1 MKENYL
7 TSTLAPA
14 ASNFSFIWS
23 ASSLETPSFNVL
35 GALSTT
41 SLASFNPNPVTSL
54 TAFITPTFEAPAFAN
69 TTSNSVFSSAAP
81 PATASHHNWS

>member
-1 MKENYL
+1 MYKRQ
-7 TSTLAPA
+7 
-14 ASNFSFIWS
+14 
-23 ASSLETPSFNVL
+23 SLETPSLTVL

-81 PATASHHNWS
+81 PATAPVSYTHLISNPNGSTLLSTNPKS

>member
-7 TSTLAPA
+7 TSTLAPT

-41 SLASFNPNPVTSL
+41 SLASFNRNPVTSL
-54 TAFITPTFEAPAFAN
+54 SAFITHTF
-69 TTSNSVFSSAAP
+69 V
-81 PATASHHNWS
+81 